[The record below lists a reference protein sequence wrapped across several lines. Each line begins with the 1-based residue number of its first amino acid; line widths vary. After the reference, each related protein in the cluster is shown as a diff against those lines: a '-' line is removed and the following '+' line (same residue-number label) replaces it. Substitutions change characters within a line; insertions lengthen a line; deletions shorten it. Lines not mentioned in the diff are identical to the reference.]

1 MKKTKM
7 REALLYC
14 SLVCLL
20 LFFLNVIILMA
31 DCLIDVTIRSLFK
44 AFCLSAIGTLLAKII
59 EKLSQ
64 E

>member
-1 MKKTKM
+1 MKNMKKS
-7 REALLYC
+7 EALLYC
-14 SLVCLL
+14 SLACLL

-44 AFCLSAIGTLLAKII
+44 AFCLSAIGILLAKII

>member
-1 MKKTKM
+1 MKN
-7 REALLYC
+7 YC
-14 SLVCLL
+14 PLVCLL
-20 LFFLNVIILMA
+20 LFFLNVILILMA